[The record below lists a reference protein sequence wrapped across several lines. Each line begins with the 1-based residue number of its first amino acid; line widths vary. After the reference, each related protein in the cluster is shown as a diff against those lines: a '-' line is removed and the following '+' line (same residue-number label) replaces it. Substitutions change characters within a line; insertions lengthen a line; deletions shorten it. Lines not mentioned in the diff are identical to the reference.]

1 MSIYKKTEENYQL
14 KLKASR
20 ALLTEVSIFPPFFV
34 LNNRII
40 FRHYDVKLRARGV
53 DKVRKVTPAIVRRFA
68 ATSHGLPVFLLAY
81 DISYGVVQ

>member
-20 ALLTEVSIFPPFFV
+20 ALLTEVSIFPSFCFV
-34 LNNRII
+34 L
-40 FRHYDVKLRARGV
+40 FHYDVRIRARGV

-68 ATSHGLPVFLLAY
+68 TMSHGLPVFLLAFGM
-81 DISYGVVQ
+81 SYGVVQ